1 MKPQNTQT
9 TGDGNVAVTS
19 DCKTLTPETTVDARL
34 LHKFIARSIPFEQW
48 ITNLKTGR
56 CPWPVHSGRE
66 VARATSGNATIS
78 MSLASFLSNLN
89 CSLAGAVP
97 YVLID
102 EFLNDPAL
110 SPSAWSVNKSLE
122 QSFPLVLEPQVVP
135 VRILHQFLQVGE
147 PYPDWWDR
155 QRKVLKLK
163 LRRDYGKLL
172 MGNEVMPRAARTYEI
187 LVYMPIAQRII
198 EKEKTTRAQR
208 LMNFFRT
215 CGFREPMPDE
225 VNLNRTT

>member
-9 TGDGNVAVTS
+9 TGDGNVAATS

-102 EFLNDPAL
+102 EFLNDPAR

-135 VRILHQFLQVGE
+135 SAFYTSFSR
-147 PYPDWWDR
+147 
-155 QRKVLKLK
+155 
-163 LRRDYGKLL
+163 
-172 MGNEVMPRAARTYEI
+172 
-187 LVYMPIAQRII
+187 
-198 EKEKTTRAQR
+198 
-208 LMNFFRT
+208 
-215 CGFREPMPDE
+215 
-225 VNLNRTT
+225 